1 VKIKF
6 SKMHGAGNDFV
17 VIDNVRQSLTLTP
30 AQIRRL
36 ANRQRGVGC
45 DQVLLVG
52 PPGSPDADFSYRIF
66 NADGSEAGQCGN
78 GARCFARFI
87 REQKLS
93 WKRSLTV
100 ETPGGLMALEIE
112 EDGRIRANLGCPVF
126 TPAAI
131 PLKSD
136 VESLEYRLDLDTG
149 AQLVGA
155 LSLGNPHAV
164 LIVDDVA
171 QAPVTSLGPVLAA
184 HPQFPEQ
191 ANVGFMQVVNRD
203 EIKLRVFERG
213 AGETLACGTGACAA
227 AIHGIR
233 KGLLNNAVTVHLPG
247 GKLSVTWQG
256 DDSPVWLG
264 GPTASV
270 FEGSIRLQNR

>member
-1 VKIKF
+1 
-6 SKMHGAGNDFV
+6 MHGAGNDFV

-131 PLKSD
+131 PLASD

-171 QAPVTSLGPVLAA
+171 QAPVTSLGPVLEA
-184 HPQFPEQ
+184 HPRFPEQ
-191 ANVGFMQVVNRD
+191 ANVGFMQVLNRD

-213 AGETLACGTGACAA
+213 AGETLRPRPFGALVLHKRVGNSFTKQPWHDSCKCKNYAKKLA
-227 AIHGIR
+227 RFLHLQVLCQVGWHGSCISKR
-233 KGLLNNAVTVHLPG
+233 FFNKR
-247 GKLSVTWQG
+247 
-256 DDSPVWLG
+256 
-264 GPTASV
+264 
-270 FEGSIRLQNR
+270 E